1 MKPVWLAL
9 AVCAL
14 LSTSVHAE
22 ESSAANDIRAG
33 RAALEAEHPDAART
47 SFESALAHSD
57 LTPDDRFAA
66 LIGLGRADIWIGDY
80 PAAVAAYRE
89 ALGLAANS
97 DDTRTANIGLARALN
112 ADEYYYEAYKRAAPY
127 ASGSLEP
134 TVEVLR
140 AEKAL
145 GWEDKS
151 PEVTVPLPPD
161 NIQGRVGADF
171 ARLKADMDFA
181 LSDRVDGAFSFSN
194 DSDGLTVIGYGLGA
208 WIPGSPGGNFFE
220 SLRAATNA
228 WTVDDSSASY
238 TVTSFSVGSLLR
250 IGDAQHADINLG
262 GANVRGWNFFLGNGD
277 WNYRFDDTYSVNA
290 SIDRSPILTTTA
302 IADRVLFTTYA
313 LGPGFRPS
321 DHWYVYPTYVHQD
334 FTDGNHRDGASLR
347 VVLSPYD
354 ISDTDSAIGAQAFA
368 RFFHSSLPS
377 TGVYFNPAN
386 YSQAQ
391 FDLIAVHRI
400 DENWTL
406 RAVAGG
412 GYQNVNGAGAPS
424 YDIDVALIGRLPG
437 NGRAEIHAGRNSFAS
452 FECGGSNYW
461 VYTVSVSVAYP
472 VGF

>member
-14 LSTSVHAE
+14 LSTSAHAE
-22 ESSAANDIRAG
+22 DSSAADDIRAG

-47 SFESALAHSD
+47 SFEAALARAD
-57 LTPDDRFAA
+57 LSQGDRFAA
-66 LIGLGRADIWIGDY
+66 LVGLGRADIWIGDY
-80 PAAVAAYRE
+80 PASVAAYRE
-89 ALGLAANS
+89 ALSLAAS
-97 DDTRTANIGLARALN
+97 DDDTRTANIGMARALN
-112 ADEYYYEAYKRAAPY
+112 ADEYYYEAYKRAAPF

-151 PEVTVPLPPD
+151 TDVVAALPPD
-161 NIQGRVGADF
+161 DIQGRIGRDF

-181 LSDRVDGAFSFSN
+181 LSDRVDGSYSFSN
-194 DSDGLTVIGYGLGA
+194 DSDGLTLMGYGLGA

-220 SLRAATNA
+220 SLRAASNV

-238 TVTSFSVGSLLR
+238 TVSSFSVGSLLR
-250 IGDAQHADINLG
+250 IGDAQHADFNLG
-262 GANVRGWNFFLGNGD
+262 GANVGSWNFFEGNAD
-277 WNYRFDDTYSVNA
+277 WNYRLDDNYSANA

-302 IADRVLFTTYA
+302 IANRELFTTYA
-313 LGPGFRPS
+313 LGVGVRPS
-321 DHWYVYPTYVHQD
+321 DHWYVYPAYVHQD
-334 FTDGNHRDGASLR
+334 FTDGNERNGASLR

-354 ISDTDSAIGAQAFA
+354 IADTDSAIGAQVFA
-368 RFFHSSLPS
+368 RIFHSSLPS
-377 TGVYFNPAN
+377 TGIYFNPAN
-386 YSQAQ
+386 YNQAQ
-391 FDLIAVHRI
+391 FDLIGVHRI

-452 FECGGSNYW
+452 FAGGGSNYW
-461 VYTVSVSVAYP
+461 VNTVSISVAYP